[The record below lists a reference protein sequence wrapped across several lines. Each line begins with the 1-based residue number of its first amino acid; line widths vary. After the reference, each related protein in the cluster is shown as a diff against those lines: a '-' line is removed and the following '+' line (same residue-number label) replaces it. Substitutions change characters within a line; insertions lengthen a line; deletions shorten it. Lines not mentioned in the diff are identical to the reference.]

1 MKDILL
7 ITFGILFFSFDSFSQ
22 EQNFSNI
29 EYSIIAEGND
39 SPFENYQIVCFNK
52 YFNLEQ
58 LPTEFR
64 DKYDLANP
72 QLFKKKMLVQVF
84 HIDTEK
90 QGLDKFEINEIKEST
105 SEIVFDYSLVNSDTE
120 NDSTI
125 QAPFLIVQIPRNTK
139 KRIRLIANGQELG
152 KGKEMYIK
160 N

>member
-139 KRIRLIANGQELG
+139 KRIRFIANGQELG